1 MSGSST
7 GPKRPKPKWID
18 QTTFHTGYQTI
29 PKNGPIV
36 GTETKDKAL
45 ETNQPKPVRTIVSV
59 FRKDITERDKRSSK
73 GNNQQRTAIIRR
85 QQPSRDSNF
94 QRTTMLIHE
103 DMPSCSTMS
112 KHQSR
117 CG

>member
-1 MSGSST
+1 MSGSSN

-29 PKNGPIV
+29 PKNDPIV
-36 GTETKDKAL
+36 GAKSKDKAL

-59 FRKDITERDKRSSK
+59 FRKDIIERDKRSSK
-73 GNNQQRTAIIRR
+73 GRSHQRTTVIRR
-85 QQPSRDSNF
+85 QQPSRDNNF
-94 QRTTMLIHE
+94 QRTTVLIHE
-103 DMPSCSTMS
+103 GKPSCSTMS
-112 KHQSR
+112 MHQSR